1 MVGLQTRKNRNKKRK
16 MLPLSPTQLPGPSQ
30 CRPRMGEVR
39 PDYGCLPPVELNKL
53 AVKVFGSPR
62 GGNTRKSLRKLRE
75 DLAAKIGA
83 DPDKE
88 TEFLEKLPID
98 TSEKSRLQTTYL
110 RPKMPDAWEE
120 DPDMWLDS
128 LNIKGVME
136 QYQQDR
142 NDFEFL
148 GPFPIDFAAP
158 DPYSQDKDKC
168 LIGEMC
174 SLNLADM
181 RSKGKTKIGI
191 IYNLDPHYKS
201 GSHWVANFI
210 DLVKNHCYYF
220 DSYGMKAPGQIY
232 KFMQSLTVQDPKIKL
247 AYNARRHQYKGSE
260 CGMYSMYFIICML
273 KNEPFRKFCHR
284 APRDNVMLTLRNWL
298 FAQ

>member
-142 NDFEFL
+142 NDFEF
-148 GPFPIDFAAP
+148 
-158 DPYSQDKDKC
+158 
-168 LIGEMC
+168 
-174 SLNLADM
+174 
-181 RSKGKTKIGI
+181 
-191 IYNLDPHYKS
+191 
-201 GSHWVANFI
+201 
-210 DLVKNHCYYF
+210 
-220 DSYGMKAPGQIY
+220 
-232 KFMQSLTVQDPKIKL
+232 
-247 AYNARRHQYKGSE
+247 
-260 CGMYSMYFIICML
+260 
-273 KNEPFRKFCHR
+273 
-284 APRDNVMLTLRNWL
+284 
-298 FAQ
+298 